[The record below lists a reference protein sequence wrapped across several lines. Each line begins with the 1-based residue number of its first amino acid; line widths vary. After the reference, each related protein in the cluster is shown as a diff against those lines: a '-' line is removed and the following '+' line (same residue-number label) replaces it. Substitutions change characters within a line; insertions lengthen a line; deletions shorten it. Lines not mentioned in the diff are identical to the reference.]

1 MIFAQVC
8 RRFAQAC
15 AGHLEAPLA
24 TGRAFHGAGAGV
36 CIVNHPEEARITPPT
51 IALVRPATP
60 KVVTLRTTEDLI
72 AARDRRHGLRHQQVR
87 LELAHLAPADAA
99 ATATPLTE
107 LLEECGCS
115 AGARAMAAAGGLSL
129 AGLAVLTGGP
139 SLRLLAL
146 SPLALIGA
154 IVGAGAGKAYGLARS
169 RREFRRAVDA
179 LLNPNRS
186 NHLEV

>member
-1 MIFAQVC
+1 MTAS
-8 RRFAQAC
+8 
-15 AGHLEAPLA
+15 
-24 TGRAFHGAGAGV
+24 
-36 CIVNHPEEARITPPT
+36 TP
-51 IALVRPATP
+51 ALLRPAAP
-60 KVVTLRTTEDLI
+60 KTVTLRTTEDLI

-87 LELAHLAPADAA
+87 LELDQLAPAQAE
-99 ATATPLTE
+99 ATATRLTE
-107 LLEECGCS
+107 LLDECGCS
-115 AGARAMAAAGGLSL
+115 TGARAMAAAGGLSL

-154 IVGAGAGKAYGLARS
+154 MAGAGAGKAYGLARS

-179 LLNPNRS
+179 LLNPNDS